1 MLAVDEKTCN
11 RDGICAAVCP
21 MGIID
26 FSKGQLRRKLPPMPV
41 NCASPAVT
49 AWRCVPRPVSLT
61 RKWRRSNAR
70 PFKRTFSCLPSSVS
84 NFFAADDLFGHT
96 RTNRFPG
103 KILPDSSRWPAIRRR
118 GITLRAPGG
127 GLSTARCK
135 SKNWPEPLL
144 TGCDGWLDTP
154 GLPTTGCL
162 CAIPPSSPGGTNA
175 DTV

>member
-96 RTNRFPG
+96 RTNRFPREDIARLITVASHSPSG
-103 KILPDSSRWPAIRRR
+103 HNAQSPRWRVIDSAVQIKKLAGTVIDWMRWMVGYSRFAYKRLP
-118 GITLRAPGG
+118 LR
-127 GLSTARCK
+127 
-135 SKNWPEPLL
+135 N
-144 TGCDGWLDTP
+144 
-154 GLPTTGCL
+154 
-162 CAIPPSSPGGTNA
+162 PPVISWW
-175 DTV
+175 DER